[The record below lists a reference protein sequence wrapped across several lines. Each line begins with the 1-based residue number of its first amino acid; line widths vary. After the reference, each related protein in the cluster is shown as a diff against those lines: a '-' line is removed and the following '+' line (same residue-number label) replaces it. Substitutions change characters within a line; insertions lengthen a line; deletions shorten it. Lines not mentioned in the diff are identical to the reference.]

1 MRTLYPVDCVSTRPS
16 YCPVHALSLEQLN
29 ISHHW
34 GAGAL
39 VINRYLA
46 EENVTR
52 AKKELAFL
60 LKYLNHQDFRRELA
74 VELRAPNKLSIYD
87 RGIRLAE
94 LTFLSGNKYRVRT
107 NIKFIEGTA
116 LGRHDEIYYVT
127 TGSEAVFAVPARGMH
142 SLLQKKHLQQMRARI
157 RDVNYKE
164 ELQVAHMIAAYTSM
178 GKDVVVIDR
187 EVGDSAPQ
195 LPGQRL
201 DLLALQQVEGDRY
214 RFLAIEVKLGNNPE
228 LDEEARHRVGARTG
242 PEQLEGYV
250 AHIDQHF
257 NDYADCYQR
266 NVEQKSQLGLLSS
279 WATAPP
285 IINDTKG
292 LLVVVGYM
300 GMAEDHLQKIK
311 QEHPNL
317 WLKTFDYRLES
328 GDGEI
333 KGLL

>member
-34 GAGAL
+34 GAGVL

-52 AKKELAFL
+52 AKKELEFL
-60 LKYLNHQDFRRELA
+60 LEYLNHQDFRRELA
-74 VELRAPNKLSIYD
+74 VELRGPNKLSIYD
-87 RGIRLAE
+87 RGNRLAE

-116 LGRHDEIYYVT
+116 LNRDGKFSYVT
-127 TGSEAVFAVPARGMH
+127 KGSDAVFAVPARGMH

-157 RDVNYKE
+157 RHVNYKE
-164 ELQVAHMIAAYTSM
+164 ELRVAHMIAADTSM
-178 GKDVVVIDR
+178 GEDVVVIDR
-187 EVGDSAPQ
+187 EVGDSAPE
-195 LPGQRL
+195 LPRQRL

-214 RFLAIEVKLGNNPE
+214 RFLAVEVKLGNNPE
-228 LDEEARHRVGARTG
+228 LNEEARHRIGARAG
-242 PEQLEGYV
+242 AEQLEEYV
-250 AHIDQHF
+250 AHIDQYF
-257 NDYADCYQR
+257 DDYADCYQR
-266 NVEQKSQLGLLSS
+266 NVEQKFKLGLLSS
-279 WATAPP
+279 WTAPP
-285 IINDTKG
+285 RIINDTKG
-292 LLVVVGYM
+292 LLAVVGYM

-311 QEHPNL
+311 EEHPNL
-317 WLKTFDYRLES
+317 WVKTFDYRLES